1 MSDDLKHRG
10 PPDTTK
16 VNVNEAW
23 EVKWWCNK
31 WSVSETQLRT
41 AVRAVGVETKNV
53 AKYLGKNP

>member
-16 VNVNEAW
+16 VNVHETW

-31 WSVSETQLRT
+31 WGVSETQLRA

-53 AKYLGKNP
+53 AKFLDK